1 MLVFASKQSSMKICL
16 LVQTLDTIKSK
27 LFILFFLQDETKFEL
42 CDTIRTVLRSYPKTN
57 FDGDDIVWMPM
68 LQQGLHDILFSR
80 LGKKQRDPA
89 MYVLTTY
96 FHEF

>member
-1 MLVFASKQSSMKICL
+1 MKTCR
-16 LVQTLDTIKSK
+16 LVQTLDTLKSK
-27 LFILFFLQDETKFEL
+27 MFKSSFFLQDETKFEL

-89 MYVLTTY
+89 MYVLITY
-96 FHEF
+96 FHES

>member
-1 MLVFASKQSSMKICL
+1 MIYVYCL
-16 LVQTLDTIKSK
+16 SI
-27 LFILFFLQDETKFEL
+27 IFFQDETKFEL

-80 LGKKQRDPA
+80 LGKKRRDPA
-89 MYVLTTY
+89 MYVLITY